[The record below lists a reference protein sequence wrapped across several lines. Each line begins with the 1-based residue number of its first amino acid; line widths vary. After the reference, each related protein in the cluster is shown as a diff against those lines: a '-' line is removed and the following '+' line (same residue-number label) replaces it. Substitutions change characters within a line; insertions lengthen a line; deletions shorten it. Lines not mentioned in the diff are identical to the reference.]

1 MFRSCTPDVRASRR
15 NVQKDRPGADRL
27 RLIFM
32 SSALC
37 ECKVFSIVPIQASS
51 LQLTLAALTSRLRL
65 VEIGQNED
73 LVKKIRAFRQ
83 FDAFPQALSEII
95 RYGIPK
101 FIGGYNDEND
111 DIEKSRNSAGRL
123 CRVDDN
129 GASGARA
136 AGTVRRPPGFMD
148 RLRQYRTFGRITGT
162 AEVPSDIS
170 GC

>member
-1 MFRSCTPDVRASRR
+1 MFGRPAEMFK
-15 NVQKDRPGADRL
+15 KDRPGADRL
-27 RLIFM
+27 CFIFM

-37 ECKVFSIVPIQASS
+37 ECKVFSTVPVQASS

-65 VEIGQNED
+65 VEIGQNDD
-73 LVKKIRAFRQ
+73 LAKKIVL
-83 FDAFPQALSEII
+83 FDNSTDSYKRCRRSFGMESRNSLEV
-95 RYGIPK
+95 
-101 FIGGYNDEND
+101 YNHEND
-111 DIEKSRNSAGRL
+111 DIEKPGNSAGRL

>member
-1 MFRSCTPDVRASRR
+1 MFGRPAKMFK
-15 NVQKDRPGADRL
+15 KDRPGADRL
-27 RLIFM
+27 RFIFM

-37 ECKVFSIVPIQASS
+37 ECKVFSTVPVQASS

-65 VEIGQNED
+65 VEIRQNED
-73 LVKKIRAFRQ
+73 LVKKFVL
-83 FDAFPQALSEII
+83 FDNSTDSHKRCRRSFGMESRNSLEV
-95 RYGIPK
+95 
-101 FIGGYNDEND
+101 YNHEND

>member
-1 MFRSCTPDVRASRR
+1 MFGRPAEMFK
-15 NVQKDRPGADRL
+15 KDRPGADRL
-27 RLIFM
+27 RFIFM

-37 ECKVFSIVPIQASS
+37 ECKVFSTVPVQASS
-51 LQLTLAALTSRLRL
+51 LQLTLAALTSRLRF

-73 LVKKIRAFRQ
+73 LVKKIVL
-83 FDAFPQALSEII
+83 FDNSTDSHKRCRRSFGMESRNSLEV
-95 RYGIPK
+95 
-101 FIGGYNDEND
+101 YNHEND

>member
-1 MFRSCTPDVRASRR
+1 MFGRPAEMF
-15 NVQKDRPGADRL
+15 KKGRPGADRL
-27 RLIFM
+27 RFIFM

-37 ECKVFSIVPIQASS
+37 ECKVFSTVPVQASS

-73 LVKKIRAFRQ
+73 LVKKIVL
-83 FDAFPQALSEII
+83 FDNSTDSHKRCRRSFGMESRNSLEA
-95 RYGIPK
+95 
-101 FIGGYNDEND
+101 YNHEND

-148 RLRQYRTFGRITGT
+148 RLGQYRTFGRITGT

>member
-1 MFRSCTPDVRASRR
+1 MFGRPAEMFK
-15 NVQKDRPGADRL
+15 KDRPGADRL
-27 RLIFM
+27 RFIFM

-37 ECKVFSIVPIQASS
+37 ECKVFSTVPVQASS

-65 VEIGQNED
+65 VEIRQNED
-73 LVKKIRAFRQ
+73 LVKKIVL
-83 FDAFPQALSEII
+83 FDNSTDSHKRCRRSFGMESRNSLEV
-95 RYGIPK
+95 
-101 FIGGYNDEND
+101 YNHEND

-136 AGTVRRPPGFMD
+136 AGTVHRPPGFMD
-148 RLRQYRTFGRITGT
+148 RLRHYRTFGRITGT

>member
-1 MFRSCTPDVRASRR
+1 MFGRPAEMFK
-15 NVQKDRPGADRL
+15 KDRPGADQL
-27 RLIFM
+27 RFIFM

-37 ECKVFSIVPIQASS
+37 ECKVFSTVPVQASS

-65 VEIGQNED
+65 VEIRQNE
-73 LVKKIRAFRQ
+73 
-83 FDAFPQALSEII
+83 
-95 RYGIPK
+95 
-101 FIGGYNDEND
+101 

-129 GASGARA
+129 GASGARP

-162 AEVPSDIS
+162 AEVPSDI
-170 GC
+170 